1 MSDRAA
7 NEIEHGKKLLELG
20 AEKIWGWGT
29 PAGKVRAA
37 RRARWINQA
46 AGLAPG
52 KRALEIGCGTG
63 IFTEHFA
70 ATGAEIVAVD
80 ISEDLIE
87 RARARRLPSSVEL
100 IHTSFEA
107 LRRDQPF
114 DAVVGSSVLH
124 HLDVEPALDIIFRL
138 LKPGGLMAF
147 GEPNMLNP
155 QVMAQKNIA
164 WLKERM
170 GDSPDETAFFRWEL
184 EFLLRQRGFEEIEIL
199 PLDWLHPFTHRSLIR
214 LTQKMGNLLEKVPLI
229 KEAAGSLY
237 IRARRPPGDG
247 PQKG

>member
-1 MSDRAA
+1 MSDRAT

-29 PAGKVRAA
+29 PAGKARAA
-37 RRARWINQA
+37 RRALWIQEA
-46 AGLAPG
+46 AGLGPG
-52 KRALEIGCGTG
+52 KRVLEIGCGTG
-63 IFTEHFA
+63 IFTEYFA

-80 ISEDLIE
+80 ISEELIE
-87 RARARRLPSSVEL
+87 RARARQLPSNVHL

-107 LRRDQPF
+107 LRSDRPF

-124 HLDVEPALDIIFRL
+124 HLDVAPAIGIIYGL
-138 LKPGGLMAF
+138 LKPGGLIGF

-184 EFLLRQRGFEEIEIL
+184 EFLLREKGFEAIEIQ
-199 PLDWLHPFTHRSLIR
+199 PLDWLHPFTHRYFIR
-214 LTQKMGNLLEKVPLI
+214 LTQKMGNLLEKVPVL

-237 IRARRPPGDG
+237 IRARRPLA
-247 PQKG
+247 